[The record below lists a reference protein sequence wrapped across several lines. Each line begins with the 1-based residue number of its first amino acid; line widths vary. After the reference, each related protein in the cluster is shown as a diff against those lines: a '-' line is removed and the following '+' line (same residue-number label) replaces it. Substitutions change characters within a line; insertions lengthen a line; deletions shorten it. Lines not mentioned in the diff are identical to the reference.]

1 MDRIKFPKQERLNI
15 SPDAVEGLCL
25 GISDG
30 RGHGIGMSNDSMNR
44 PNLTEFLVGFAEDHM
59 PYQDPE
65 TLEYIHKSGKKGFL
79 YTCIQINK
87 NPPQNC
93 HIDGNNEG
101 PSYII
106 GLGDYSHTAQDC
118 YGGWLWIEGRGPV
131 DIKNKWVLFDGNIPH
146 GTIGNYVGTRY
157 SLVYFTRHNF
167 DRFGNVYEQK
177 LKEGKSLRRKLGS
190 PENFRRL
197 IDDWGFPYPEPG
209 DFEKMKYDLGPKK
222 REAEGK
228 RLFELFMSKP
238 RLPLIAIPSHER
250 VEILKSHSLAFLQRH
265 NYPMNMVRI

>member
-1 MDRIKFPKQERLNI
+1 MRHQGYSNEDVYKVLERIKFPNQDRPNI
-15 SPDAVEGLCL
+15 SADLVKGICL

-30 RGHGIGMSNDSMNR
+30 RGHGIGMSGDSMDR
-44 PNLTEFLVGFAEDHM
+44 PNLTRLLVDFGNAELPGF
-59 PYQDPE
+59 
-65 TLEYIHKSGKKGFL
+65 K

-106 GLGDYSHTAQDC
+106 GLGNYSHTAQEC

-131 DIKNKWVLFDGNIPH
+131 NIKNKWVKFDGNIPH

-157 SLVYFTRHNF
+157 SLIYFTRHNF
-167 DRFGNVYEQK
+167 DRFGNVYEHK
-177 LKEGKSLRRKLGS
+177 LKEGKSLGRKLGS

-197 IDDWGFPYPEPG
+197 TDDWGFPYPEK
-209 DFEKMKYDLGPKK
+209 DEIVKQSY
-222 REAEGK
+222 
-228 RLFELFMSKP
+228 ELP
-238 RLPLIAIPSHER
+238 PEER
-250 VEILKSHSLAFLQRH
+250 KQ
-265 NYPMNMVRI
+265 